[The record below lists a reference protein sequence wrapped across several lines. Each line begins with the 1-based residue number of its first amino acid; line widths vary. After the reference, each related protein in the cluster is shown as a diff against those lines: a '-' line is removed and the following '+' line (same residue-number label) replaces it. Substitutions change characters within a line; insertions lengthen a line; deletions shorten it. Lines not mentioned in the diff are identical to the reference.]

1 MRTLVVGLGNPIL
14 GDDGVGNRVAEVLQS
29 KIGDPDVT
37 VTETN
42 AVGLGLLDLLVG
54 YQRAIIID
62 ATPSREGK
70 VGQVHRLGPQ
80 DFSTPS
86 YLAMTHDVDLVTAL
100 ELGKRLGLLLPG
112 EIIIFAVEV
121 PDVTT
126 FSESL
131 TPEVEQ
137 VVPEVVQM
145 VLDELA
151 NAGQQVTDEH
161 IDYS

>member
-1 MRTLVVGLGNPIL
+1 MGLGNPIL
-14 GDDGVGNRVAEVLQS
+14 CDDGVGNRVAEILQRE
-29 KIGDPDVT
+29 IEDAEVV

-62 ATPSREGK
+62 AVKTREGK
-70 VGQVHRLGPQ
+70 VGQVYRLTAE
-80 DFSTPS
+80 DFRLSQRLRSP
-86 YLAMTHDVDLVTAL
+86 HDVDFASAL
-100 ELGKRLGLLLPG
+100 ELGKRLGLSLPE

-121 PDVTT
+121 AAITT

-131 TPEVEQ
+131 TPEVEMVVPQ
-137 VVPEVVQM
+137 VVQT

-151 NAGQQVTDEH
+151 NAGQ
-161 IDYS
+161 